1 MFRSPVPR
9 AMLPAPWMP
18 SEQPG
23 EGRGV
28 RVGPSRRDDRNR
40 QTTAE
45 GAVRLGADVS
55 QCPRQQGV
63 IAPAPRIMRLFRA
76 FSPSNPPESP
86 SQEESSF
93 ASMLDTL
100 ESKSRSDGPPAG
112 PRSIGLLPD
121 SRSFLTVSAVA

>member
-1 MFRSPVPR
+1 
-9 AMLPAPWMP
+9 
-18 SEQPG
+18 
-23 EGRGV
+23 
-28 RVGPSRRDDRNR
+28 PSRRVDREPARPDRCLGTVPVLLVLHQLLNR
-40 QTTAE
+40 RRAIRYPPLQ
-45 GAVRLGADVS
+45 RLPG
-55 QCPRQQGV
+55 GV